1 MRLTVFNLLLTV
13 LTAVPSLF
21 GILTFPPTVGVFV
34 STAVLISVLFLHL
47 LGKVGILKGF
57 SKPVFAALFLFQL
70 LEGGL
75 KFSLDSLPLT
85 LFGLS
90 QLFMAYLLF
99 WEDSFRKYLYLVL
112 LGFLNLALV
121 SLYYQGLLYG
131 IFLGIYLFLVLYFF
145 LLLAVEAYRE
155 VSKKVVFNLLK
166 YASLT
171 YLVVFAFGTLLFFLL
186 PRPTQPLF
194 TFIHKEVPKPK
205 IAFSNEISLGQF
217 SEIVEDPTVVFRA
230 KIFPPPKGELYWR
243 GNTLERFDG
252 KRWYSSKVPYASSA
266 YAGGKTFKVEL
277 LLSPYGDKNLFTYGY
292 PLRIEG
298 STLKEVQIDRSKN
311 VVLSKEIVA
320 EPAKVSLI
328 TSSPSSFRIK
338 PTRTDLLLEV
348 PDAVKTI
355 LEEVIRKNNLKGR
368 GFYDTYLRLRKFFS
382 QFRYSATNPA
392 KDLVQFLNLY
402 KRGNCEY
409 FASAS
414 ALLFRMLGYPS
425 RVVVGFYGGELNP
438 MTGYHIIRQ
447 KDAHAWTEVLVNGRW
462 VRFDA
467 TKFVSADEKINQT
480 VRVSI
485 QKSKLLMLLDTIDTL
500 WLEYVVN
507 LNQEKQS
514 KILKKVLDLSKDLK
528 EEFKKLL
535 PYLVGLAFLF
545 LLLEPLRN
553 PKRPIFWILKIYL
566 RLREGVPLSAGRSP
580 ISLYNFLWR
589 ERPELFLRYRRI
601 LKRLVA

>member
-1 MRLTVFNLLLTV
+1 MRPTVFNLLLVV

-21 GILTFPPTVGVFV
+21 GILTFPPTVGIFV
-34 STAVLISVLFLHL
+34 STTVLSSVLFLHL

-90 QLFMAYLLF
+90 QLFIAYLLF

-131 IFLGIYLFLVLYFF
+131 VFLGIYLFLVLYFF

-155 VSKKVVFNLLK
+155 VPKKVIFNLLK

-194 TFIHKEVPKPK
+194 TFLHKEVPKPK

-217 SEIVEDPTVVFRA
+217 SEVVEDPTVVFRA
-230 KIFPPPKGELYWR
+230 KIFPPPKRELYWR

-252 KRWYSSKVPYASSA
+252 KRWYPSKVPYASSA
-266 YAGGKTFKVEL
+266 YTGGKTFKVEL

-292 PLRIEG
+292 PLRIEEA
-298 STLKEVQIDRSKN
+298 TLKEIRIDRSKN
-311 VVLSKEIVA
+311 VVLSKEIIA
-320 EPAKVSLI
+320 EPAKVSLT

-338 PTRTDLLLEV
+338 LTREDLLLEV
-348 PDAVKTI
+348 PDAVKTP
-355 LEEVIRKNNLKGR
+355 LEEVIRKNNLKGG
-368 GFYDTYLRLRKFFS
+368 GFYDTYLRLKKFFS

-438 MTGYHIIRQ
+438 MTGYYVIRQ

-467 TKFVSADEKINQT
+467 TKFVSTDEKINQT
-480 VRVSI
+480 VRVSL
-485 QKSKLLMLLDTIDTL
+485 QKSKLLMFLDMVDTL

-507 LNQEKQS
+507 LNREKQG
-514 KILKKVLDLSKDLK
+514 KILKKVLDLSENLK
-528 EEFKKLL
+528 EKFERFL
-535 PYLVGLAFLF
+535 PYFAGSAFLLF
-545 LLLEPLRN
+545 VFGILRN
-553 PKRPIFWILKIYL
+553 PKRFLFWIFRLYL
-566 RLREGVPLSAGRSP
+566 LFKERIPWSAGRSP

-589 ERPELFLRYRRI
+589 ERPGLFLRYRRI
-601 LKRLVA
+601 LKKLVA